1 MTPEEVQRY
10 SRQILLKEIGG
21 VGQNA
26 LKAARVLIVGAG
38 GLGGPS
44 GLYLAAAGV
53 GKIGII
59 DDDYVEL
66 SNLHRQIQFK
76 TADISASKVDSLG
89 NSLRQLNPHIVT
101 GHHFER
107 LTDENAMSIL
117 KDYDVVLDGCDNFQT
132 RFAVNK
138 ACLSLSIPLVSG
150 ALGRFDGQLSAFK
163 NDGQSTCYR
172 CFVPHEPEGIESCA
186 AVGVLGAM
194 AGMIGSMMALEAMK
208 IITGAGE
215 PLYNKLFL
223 FDGLS
228 ANARTINLPRDPS
241 CPACSSAN
249 ILAR

>member
-21 VGQNA
+21 VGQAA
-26 LKAARVLIVGAG
+26 LKSARVLIVGAG

-66 SNLHRQIQFK
+66 SNLHRQIQFQ
-76 TADISASKVDSLG
+76 TTDVNASKVESIG
-89 NSLRQLNPHIVT
+89 RTLRQLNPHIIT
-101 GHHFER
+101 GQHFER
-107 LTDENAMSIL
+107 LTDENAKTIL

-138 ACLSLSIPLVSG
+138 ACLALSIPLISG
-150 ALGRFDGQLSAFK
+150 ALGRFDGQLAAFRNDRKSA
-163 NDGQSTCYR
+163 CYR
-172 CFVPHEPEGIESCA
+172 CFVPQEPENIENCA

-208 IITGAGE
+208 VITGAGK
-215 PLYNKLFL
+215 PLFGKLFL
-223 FDGLS
+223 YDGLT
-228 ANARTINLPRDPS
+228 AQARTINLPRDPS
-241 CPACSSAN
+241 CPECS
-249 ILAR
+249 

>member
-21 VGQNA
+21 VGQAA
-26 LKAARVLIVGAG
+26 LKSARVLIVGAG

-66 SNLHRQIQFK
+66 SNLHRQIQFQ
-76 TADISASKVDSLG
+76 TTDVNASKVESIG
-89 NSLRQLNPHIVT
+89 RTLRQLNPHIIT
-101 GHHFER
+101 GQHFER
-107 LTDENAMSIL
+107 LTDENAKTIL

-138 ACLSLSIPLVSG
+138 ACLALSIPLISG
-150 ALGRFDGQLSAFK
+150 ALGRFDGQLAAFR
-163 NDGQSTCYR
+163 NDGKSACYR
-172 CFVPHEPEGIESCA
+172 CFVPQEPENIENCA

-208 IITGAGE
+208 VITGAGE
-215 PLYNKLFL
+215 PLFGKLFL
-223 FDGLS
+223 YDGLT
-228 ANARTINLPRDPS
+228 AQARTINLPRDPS
-241 CPACSSAN
+241 CPECS
-249 ILAR
+249 